1 MLLGIGSE
9 ICARVMEH
17 ETFFH
22 LDAPVIRVTGMLNAQ
37 PLTSYELIILIL
49 SCAFYHFHC
58 RCGCTNAIC
67 CFIGSCRPPTNK
79 RHSTGR

>member
-1 MLLGIGSE
+1 
-9 ICARVMEH
+9 MEH

-49 SCAFYHFHC
+49 SCA
-58 RCGCTNAIC
+58 
-67 CFIGSCRPPTNK
+67 S
-79 RHSTGR
+79 